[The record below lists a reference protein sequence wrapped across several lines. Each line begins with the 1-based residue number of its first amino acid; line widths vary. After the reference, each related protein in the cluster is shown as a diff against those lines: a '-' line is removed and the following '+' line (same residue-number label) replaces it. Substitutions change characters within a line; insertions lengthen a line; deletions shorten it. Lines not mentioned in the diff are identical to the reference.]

1 MQEKY
6 RSKVLLYQNSLNADN
21 IQEWLHTINNYH
33 SAGMLPSL
41 SIDYD
46 MYAAGEAKLAW
57 LDQELE
63 IYSSNNNAL
72 QHAEDLIN
80 NIYKKIN
87 AHHYPVGHLKFLLNG
102 AIKKSFTSNMQPD
115 VAIKIEPATS
125 VSLLIN
131 IRVQT
136 EPEII
141 EQLIEAAVKEVELR
155 SACKIIV
162 NSLSAFQPGYPR
174 PTYKFK

>member
-1 MQEKY
+1 
-6 RSKVLLYQNSLNADN
+6 
-21 IQEWLHTINNYH
+21 
-33 SAGMLPSL
+33 
-41 SIDYD
+41 
-46 MYAAGEAKLAW
+46 
-57 LDQELE
+57 
-63 IYSSNNNAL
+63 
-72 QHAEDLIN
+72 
-80 NIYKKIN
+80 
-87 AHHYPVGHLKFLLNG
+87 
-102 AIKKSFTSNMQPD
+102 MQPD

-136 EPEII
+136 EPEKI
-141 EQLIEAAVKEVELR
+141 EQLIETAVKEVEMR